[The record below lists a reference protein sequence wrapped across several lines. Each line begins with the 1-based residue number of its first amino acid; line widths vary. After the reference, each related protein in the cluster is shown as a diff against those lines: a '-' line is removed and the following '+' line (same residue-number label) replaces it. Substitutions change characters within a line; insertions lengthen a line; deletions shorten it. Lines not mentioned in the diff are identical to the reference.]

1 MNYIKEIGRILAV
14 LALQVLLFDR
24 LHIGN
29 WGMSMMYILCLINLP
44 IRIPRWA
51 EMLIGCRIGLVMDIW
66 HVSLGVHMA
75 ACVAICFARPLLL
88 NKSIQDL
95 ERIKENL
102 SSQTIGWMEYAKI
115 TTILTVLH
123 HFLIYALETW
133 NMQFWWIIVIQTLIS
148 SALTL
153 SIIFGYEYT
162 KR

>member
-1 MNYIKEIGRILAV
+1 MEWIKEIGRLLLLV
-14 LALQVLLFDR
+14 ALQVLLFDH
-24 LHIGN
+24 LHIAI
-29 WGMSMMYILCLINLP
+29 WGFPMVYILFLLNLS
-44 IRIPRWA
+44 PRLPKWA
-51 EMLIGCRIGLVMDIW
+51 ELLIGCSVGLLMDVW
-66 HVSLGVHMA
+66 YSSLGIHMA